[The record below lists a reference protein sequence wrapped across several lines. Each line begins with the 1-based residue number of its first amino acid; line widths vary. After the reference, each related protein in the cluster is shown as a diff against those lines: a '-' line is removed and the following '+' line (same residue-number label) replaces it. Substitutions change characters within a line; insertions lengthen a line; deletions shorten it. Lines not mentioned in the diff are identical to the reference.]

1 MQSPATRR
9 SFAAPLAAAIV
20 ALLAPPV
27 AAAATTLRVC
37 TDPDNL
43 PFSKSDGP
51 ERGVYVELAE
61 RVGRRI
67 DATVEYV
74 WWLSFNQRKALRN
87 TIQQDDCD
95 AYFVLPANADYRARG
110 LDKTRPFLDLSY
122 ALVAPASRQFA
133 ALADLKGLRIGVLH
147 GTPPHILL
155 ARHEGYATSSFKE
168 QGEAFDALA
177 RGEIDAA
184 LLWGPSAGYENMKRF
199 GKRWRVTPV
208 RGEGLGGQVAVA
220 VRSDHQPLLAAIHK
234 ALADL
239 APEIAALAD
248 KYGFPRGQDAWKETA
263 LQTIVNGRPEAG
275 MPAWKDVLKREEIE
289 AVLDL
294 LATIQ
299 K

>member
-1 MQSPATRR
+1 
-9 SFAAPLAAAIV
+9 
-20 ALLAPPV
+20 
-27 AAAATTLRVC
+27 VC

-95 AYFVLPANADYRARG
+95 AYFALPAGADCRARG

-122 ALVAPASRQFA
+122 ALVAPPSRRFA
-133 ALADLKGLRIGVLH
+133 GLADLKGLRLGVLH

-168 QGEAFDALA
+168 QGEAF
-177 RGEIDAA
+177 G
-184 LLWGPSAGYENMKRF
+184 
-199 GKRWRVTPV
+199 
-208 RGEGLGGQVAVA
+208 A
-220 VRSDHQPLLAAIHK
+220 VRSDHQPLLAAIDK

>member
-1 MQSPATRR
+1 MPSGQKP
-9 SFAAPLAAAIV
+9 
-20 ALLAPPV
+20 
-27 AAAATTLRVC
+27 
-37 TDPDNL
+37 N
-43 PFSKSDGP
+43 
-51 ERGVYVELAE
+51 RG
-61 RVGRRI
+61 
-67 DATVEYV
+67 
-74 WWLSFNQRKALRN
+74 
-87 TIQQDDCD
+87 DDCD
-95 AYFVLPANADYRARG
+95 AYFALPANADYRARG
-110 LDKTRPFLDLSY
+110 LQKTRPFLDLSY

-133 ALADLKGLRIGVLH
+133 GLADLKGLRIGVLH

-177 RGEIDAA
+177 RGEIDGA

-220 VRSDHQPLLAAIHK
+220 VRSDHQPLLAAIDK

-248 KYGFPRGQDAWKETA
+248 KYGFPRGNPVELAQLAPRKESTRMAQAVAVPGSLVVRVTETAVDTKAGQVRFNNTCSHCHGKDGYSPIAERDLRRLHARYKDAWKDTA
-263 LQTIVNGRPEAG
+263 LQTISNGRPDAG
-275 MPAWKDVLKREEIE
+275 MPAWKDVLTREEIE
-289 AVLDL
+289 AVLGF